1 MYWTDCSSFCQGGM
15 ATSWQKGPEE
25 NSFAPNTT
33 STATSKSLLFIY
45 SFSAELQIDMRA
57 NILEVPV
64 KKKKAMWTAGKQ
76 LSKMSSALLSPAKFE
91 T

>member
-1 MYWTDCSSFCQGGM
+1 M

-45 SFSAELQIDMRA
+45 SLSAELQIDMRA

-64 KKKKAMWTAGKQ
+64 KKKKKAMWTAGKQ